1 MRVLICG
8 AGQVGFNIAK
18 YLASEDVD
26 ITVVDRR
33 PDLIRKLQ
41 DQLDVQA
48 VVGHAAHPETLE
60 QAGAATTDM
69 MIAVTPADEVNMV
82 ACQVAHTL
90 FNVPT
95 KIARVRSQS
104 YLSPMWANLYSRKN
118 MPIDVIISP
127 EYEVAQSVFR
137 LLEVPG
143 ALDVIPLCD
152 DKVRLVGARASS
164 ECPIVHTPLR
174 QLSQIFPELSI
185 VILGIVRNGHA
196 WVPSGDDILEPGD
209 EVYFTSDTTKVSR
222 ALAIFG
228 YEDQNTSRRVVIF
241 GGGNVGIALAQY
253 LEDHD
258 EEFNCKLIERDAEQ
272 AEHAAKTL
280 SKSVVIH
287 GDVLDTEI
295 LDEAGIRNADTV
307 ITITDNDE
315 TNILSALLAKRQGVK
330 RAIALTNKAEYVQLT
345 GVLGIDTAINPRD
358 ITVSTILQHV
368 RKGRI
373 HSVHAIRE
381 GFGELIE
388 AEALETSELVGKSI
402 RSANLPHGVLLGA
415 IVRKDEVIIPRTN
428 TTVQA
433 GDRIVMFADKN
444 SIRKVEKLFAVR
456 LTYI

>member
-18 YLASEDVD
+18 YLSAEDVD

-48 VVGHAAHPETLE
+48 VVGHAGHPETLE
-60 QAGAATTDM
+60 QAGANTADM
-69 MIAVTPADEVNMV
+69 LIAVTPADEINMV
-82 ACQVAHTL
+82 ACQVAHSL

-104 YLSPMWANLYSRKN
+104 YLSPMWSNLYSRQN

-127 EYEVAQSVFR
+127 EYEVAQSVSR
-137 LLEVPG
+137 LIEVPG

-152 DKVRLVGARASS
+152 DKVRLIGARATKD
-164 ECPIVHTPLR
+164 CPIIQTPLR
-174 QLSQIFPELSI
+174 QLSQLFPDLSI
-185 VILGIVRNGHA
+185 VILGIIRNGKA
-196 WVPSGDDILEPGD
+196 WVPHGDDVLEAGD
-209 EVYFTSDTTKVSR
+209 EVYFTSDTEKVQR
-222 ALAIFG
+222 ALAVFG
-228 YEDQNTSRRVVIF
+228 YESQEASRRVVIF
-241 GGGNVGIALAQY
+241 GGGNVGVALAKY

-258 EEFNCKLIERDAEQ
+258 ADFNCKLIERDAER
-272 AEHAAKTL
+272 AEYAAKSLGNT
-280 SKSVVIH
+280 VVLH
-287 GDVLDTEI
+287 GDVLDTDI
-295 LDEAGIRNADTV
+295 LEEAGIRTADTV
-307 ITITDNDE
+307 VTITDNDE

-330 RAIALTNKAEYVQLT
+330 RAITLTNKQEYNQLT
-345 GVLGIDTAINPRD
+345 GNLGIDTSINPRD

-373 HSVHAIRE
+373 HSVHALRE

-388 AEALETSELVGKSI
+388 ADALETSELVGKSI
-402 RSANLPHGVLLGA
+402 RSASLPHGVLLGA
-415 IVRKDEVIIPRTN
+415 IVRKGEVIIPRSN

-433 GDRIVMFADKN
+433 GDRVVLFADKN
-444 SIRKVEKLFAVR
+444 SIKKVEKLFAVR